1 MIKTMKYIT
10 RTELFGAV
18 LSEVNTKKNSRVF
31 FNHLGERT
39 DKIVVLSS
47 SDAKSVLNK
56 VRIK

>member
-1 MIKTMKYIT
+1 MKYIT
-10 RTELFGAV
+10 RTELFGGAV

-47 SDAKSVLNK
+47 SDTKSILNK